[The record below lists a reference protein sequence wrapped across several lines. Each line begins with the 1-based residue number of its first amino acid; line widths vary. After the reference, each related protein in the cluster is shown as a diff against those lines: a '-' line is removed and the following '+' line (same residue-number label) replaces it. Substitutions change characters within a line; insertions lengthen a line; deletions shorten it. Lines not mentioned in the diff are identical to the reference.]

1 MDRERRSFDLIVFG
15 ATGYTGRLVADEVR
29 RRAPPGLRWAVAG
42 RDPDR
47 LAAVA
52 SELGGVPT
60 VVADAADPDSLGIL
74 AASTHVV
81 ATTVGPYARYG
92 TPLVAACVAAGTD
105 YADLTGESTWIRT
118 SIDAFHDAARA
129 AGARI
134 VHACGFDS
142 VPSDLGVALLQ
153 REAIRRSGRPA
164 SSIVHA
170 FGPMSGGV
178 SGGTIASGLDLAEQA
193 AGDRSARAA
202 LSDPELLAPGGA
214 PSNDPLGALRPL
226 RHPGLPGWTAPFVM
240 APANGKVVRRSRY
253 LLGEPWGDG
262 MRYLERLALPTW
274 ARAAAL
280 TAGMGIA
287 VATLA
292 FGPTRRVIARLLPS
306 PGQGPSPRSREHGYF
321 RSTLVGYDAAG
332 APTAQLR
339 VHADRDPGYGATAG
353 MLAAMALFLADP
365 AERPDHGP
373 GRGGVLTPAV
383 AGGER
388 YAARLAQVGMRFDVA
403 PPGDAASLPSG
414 DDAEARRLG

>member
-1 MDRERRSFDLIVFG
+1 MERDRRPYDLIVFG

-29 RRAPPGLRWAVAG
+29 RRAPADLRWAVAG

-47 LAAVA
+47 LSALATG
-52 SELGGVPT
+52 LGGVPT
-60 VVADAADPDSLGIL
+60 VVADAGDPDALASL
-74 AASTHVV
+74 AASTRAV

-118 SIDAFHDAARA
+118 SIDAFDEPARA
-129 AGARI
+129 ARVRI

-153 REAIRRSGRPA
+153 REALRRSGRPA
-164 SSIVHA
+164 TSIVHA
-170 FGPMSGGV
+170 FGPMAGGV
-178 SGGTIASGLDLAEQA
+178 SGGTIASALDLAEQV
-193 AGDRSARAA
+193 AGDPSARAA

-214 PSNDPLGALRPL
+214 PSNDPLGPLRPR

-240 APANGKVVRRSRY
+240 APANGKVVRRSRF

-280 TAGMGIA
+280 TVGLGVAG
-287 VATLA
+287 ATLA
-292 FGPTRRVIARLLPS
+292 FGPTRRLATRLLPS
-306 PGQGPSPRSREHGYF
+306 PGQGPSPRTRERGFF

-332 APTAQLR
+332 APSARLR
-339 VHADRDPGYGATAG
+339 VRADRDPGYGATAG
-353 MLAAMALFLADP
+353 MLAEMALFLAD
-365 AERPDHGP
+365 ASERPDPGP

-388 YAARLAQVGMRFDVA
+388 YAARLARAGVRFDAAPLDDGASA
-403 PPGDAASLPSG
+403 PPATEGG
-414 DDAEARRLG
+414 RVG

>member
-1 MDRERRSFDLIVFG
+1 MERDRRAFDLIVFG
-15 ATGYTGRLVADEVR
+15 ATGYTGRLVANEVH

-42 RDPDR
+42 RDPGR
-47 LAAVA
+47 LATVA
-52 SELGGVPT
+52 REVGDVPT
-60 VVADAADPDSLGIL
+60 VVADAADPESLAAL
-74 AASTHVV
+74 AASTRVV

-118 SIDAFHDAARA
+118 SIDAFDDAARA
-129 AGARI
+129 AHVRI

-153 REAIRRSGRPA
+153 EEATRRTGRPA
-164 SSIVHA
+164 ASVVHA

-178 SGGTIASGLDLAEQA
+178 SGGTIASAFDLADQV
-193 AGDRSARAA
+193 AGDPSARAA
-202 LSDPELLAPGGA
+202 LADPELLAPGGA
-214 PSNDPLGALRPL
+214 RSNDPLGPLRPL
-226 RHPGLPGWTAPFVM
+226 RHRGLPGWTAPFVM

-262 MRYLERLALPTW
+262 MRYLERLAMPTW

-280 TAGMGIA
+280 TAGMGVA
-287 VATLA
+287 VAALA
-292 FGPTRRVIARLLPS
+292 LGPTRRLAERILPS
-306 PGQGPSPRSREHGYF
+306 PGEGPSRRTRERGFF

-332 APTAQLR
+332 VPTARLG

-353 MLAAMALFLADP
+353 MLTAMALFLADP
-365 AERPDHGP
+365 HERPGHGP

-383 AGGER
+383 AGGQR
-388 YAARLAQVGMRFDVA
+388 YADRLARAGVRFDAA
-403 PPGDAASLPSG
+403 PPSDAARHPPPATASG
-414 DDAEARRLG
+414 RVG

>member
-1 MDRERRSFDLIVFG
+1 MDRDRRPFDLIVFG

-29 RRAPPGLRWAVAG
+29 RGAPHGLRWAVAG
-42 RDPDR
+42 RDPAR

-60 VVADAADPDSLGIL
+60 LVADAADPDSLAVL
-74 AASTHVV
+74 AASTRVV

-92 TPLVAACVAAGTD
+92 TPLVAACVDAGTD

-118 SIDAFHDAARA
+118 SIDAFDEPARA
-129 AGARI
+129 GNVRI

-153 REAIRRSGRPA
+153 REAIGRGGRPA

-178 SGGTIASGLDLAEQA
+178 SGGTIASGLDLADQV
-193 AGDRSARAA
+193 AGDPSARAA

-214 PSNDPLGALRPL
+214 PSNDPLGPLRPL

-262 MRYLERLALPTW
+262 LRYLERLALPTW

-280 TAGMGIA
+280 TAGLGMAGA
-287 VATLA
+287 VLA
-292 FGPTRRVIARLLPS
+292 FGPTRRLAARLLPS
-306 PGQGPSPRSREHGYF
+306 PGEGPSPRTRERGFF
-321 RSTLVGYDAAG
+321 RSTLV
-332 APTAQLR
+332 
-339 VHADRDPGYGATAG
+339 GYGATAG
-353 MLAAMALFLADP
+353 MLAEMALFLADP
-365 AERPDHGP
+365 AERPDQGP

-388 YAARLAQVGMRFDVA
+388 YAARLARVGMHFDVA

-414 DDAEARRLG
+414 DGAGSRRLG